1 MAIKQDMTQQIE
13 AQLKVWQGQ
22 IKDYQERLGQAGAQ
36 SKADHEKAVAQMQ
49 ENADQAKRLLQQVQ
63 EANEAAWKDMQ
74 QASQQSLER
83 LQKGWADALSRFG

>member
-1 MAIKQDMTQQIE
+1 MAIKHDMAQQIE

-36 SKADHEKAVAQMQ
+36 TKADYEKAVAQMQ
-49 ENADQAKRLLQQVQ
+49 ENADQTKRLLQQVQ

-83 LQKGWADALSRFG
+83 LQKGWADALRHFQ